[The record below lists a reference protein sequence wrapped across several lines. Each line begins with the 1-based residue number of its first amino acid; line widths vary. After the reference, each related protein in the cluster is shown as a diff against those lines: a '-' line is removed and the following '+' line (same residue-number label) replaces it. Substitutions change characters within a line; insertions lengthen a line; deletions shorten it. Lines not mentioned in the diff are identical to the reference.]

1 MTRLD
6 KVLEGLDERETVYVI
21 ARSDAISNSEALRNC
36 GYSQG
41 WLSKRNVDDLNRRAD
56 VLRKDKAIRALM
68 LLDAAVEDAAKVK
81 VAGLK
86 VRDDR
91 VKQAVATEI
100 LDRAFGKPTQR
111 TELTGKD
118 GGAIEVDDARESIQ
132 RKLAG
137 ISTASDEG

>member
-6 KVLEGLDERETVYVI
+6 KVLEGLDERETEYVI
-21 ARSDAISNSEALRNC
+21 ARSDAVSNSEALRFC

-41 WLSKRNVDDLNRRAD
+41 WLSKRNIEDLNGRAD
-56 VLRKDKAIRALM
+56 ILRKDKAIRALM
-68 LLDAAVEDAAKVK
+68 LLDAAVEDAARVK
-81 VAGLK
+81 VNGLK
-86 VRDDR
+86 VRDER
-91 VKQAVATEI
+91 VKQLVATEI

-111 TELTGKD
+111 TELTGAD
-118 GGAIEVDDARESIQ
+118 GGAIEVKDARESIQ